1 MFEVRVSISSR
12 MRLENS
18 LTALTSTV
26 AELAGSRPK
35 VADMPSLICS
45 PLAPAGAGEEE
56 GKFPPILVPPLVFV
70 SAWTPHTA
78 DWLWSSVPLDM
89 WKEVEVVS
97 SCASGTFEWM
107 SFIFRIAFYWF
118 NRNDYKT
125 ETIQNDV

>member
-1 MFEVRVSISSR
+1 MFEVRASISSR
-12 MRLENS
+12 LHLKNS

-56 GKFPPILVPPLVFV
+56 GKVPPILVPPLVFV
-70 SAWTPHTA
+70 SAWTPH
-78 DWLWSSVPLDM
+78 WLWSSVPLDM

-107 SFIFRIAFYWF
+107 SFHF
-118 NRNDYKT
+118 
-125 ETIQNDV
+125 